1 MSTQDTTYAVQASKT
16 RSTEPLLQIDDLKVH
31 FRTPLGVIKAVD
43 GVSFQIMPGETLAV
57 VGESGSGKS
66 VTSLTVMGLLS
77 GGTRNVA
84 GGALRYDGKDL
95 LAMSEKQLRALRG
108 GEISMIF
115 QEPMTSLNPVYMIGA
130 QIAEAAR
137 LHMNMNRAQANKRAL
152 EMLELV
158 GIPEP
163 HTRLRNYPHELSG
176 GMRQRAMI
184 AMALACNPRL
194 LIADEP
200 TTALDVTIQAQILE
214 LIKDLQKELGMAVL
228 FITHDLGVVAEVA
241 DRVVVMYSGR
251 AVEEGTVEEILLRPR
266 MPYTMGLI
274 NSIPKRAAE
283 AGSVTRLQ
291 TIPGN
296 VPNPL
301 SLPAGCSFHTRC
313 YFARDRICNTDVPA
327 LVNVEPG
334 HKVRCAR
341 YRDIMEGK
349 G

>member
-1 MSTQDTTYAVQASKT
+1 MIGKT
-16 RSTEPLLQIDDLKVH
+16 KDAWTGSVRTGSSLLEVDDLKVH
-31 FRTPLGVIKAVD
+31 FSTPLGVIKAVD
-43 GVSFQIMPGETLAV
+43 GVSFSIAPGETLAV

-66 VTSLTVMGLLS
+66 VTSLTVMGLLA
-77 GGTRNVA
+77 GGVRNVA
-84 GGALRYDGKDL
+84 GGTIRYDGRDL
-95 LAMSEKQLRALRG
+95 LGMPQNELRALRG

-115 QEPMTSLNPVYMIGA
+115 QEPMTSLNPVYMVGA
-130 QIAEAAR
+130 QIAESAR
-137 LHMNMNRAQANKRAL
+137 LHMGMNRRQASRRAL

-163 HTRLRNYPHELSG
+163 QTRLRNYPHEMSG

-274 NSIPKRAAE
+274 NSIPKTAAE
-283 AGSVTRLQ
+283 LGTVTRLE

-301 SLPAGCSFHTRC
+301 SLPRGCSFHTRC
-313 YFARDRICNTDVPA
+313 YYARDGVCNTETPA
-327 LVNVEPG
+327 LVEVEPG

-341 YRDIMEGK
+341 YRDIMEGRT
-349 G
+349 

>member
-1 MSTQDTTYAVQASKT
+1 MNEV
-16 RSTEPLLQIDDLKVH
+16 TELSRNAEVETGAPLLQVDNLKVH
-31 FRTPLGVIKAVD
+31 FNTPLGAIKAVD
-43 GVSFQIMPGETLAV
+43 GVSFQINPGETLAV

-66 VTSLTVMGLLS
+66 VTSLTVMGLLT
-77 GGTRNVA
+77 GGTRHVA
-84 GGALRYDGKDL
+84 GGSIRYDGKDL
-95 LAMSEKQLRALRG
+95 LAMSQKQLRALRG

-115 QEPMTSLNPVYMIGA
+115 QEPMTSLNPVFMIGA

-137 LHMNMNRAQANKRAL
+137 LHMGMNRAQASKRAL

-163 HTRLRNYPHELSG
+163 QTRLRNYPHELSG

-283 AGSVTRLQ
+283 AGVVTRLQ

-301 SLPAGCSFHTRC
+301 SLPSGCSFHTRC
-313 YFARDRICNTDVPA
+313 YYARDRICNTDVPA
-327 LVNVEPG
+327 LEDVGNG